1 MALLL
6 NRSDVQKLLP
16 MSQAI
21 DVVEAAF
28 GELEAGTAEMPA
40 IASGVA
46 AFLTGELL
54 VLAFG
59 MMLFAFALLTWPSDD
74 RVAYWL
80 ALGQRG

>member
-6 NRSDVQKLLP
+6 NRPDVQKLLP

-40 IASGVA
+40 RTVFMIPAPRSHPPNPLERPALRMGRLA
-46 AFLTGELL
+46 ELRL
-54 VLAFG
+54 
-59 MMLFAFALLTWPSDD
+59 
-74 RVAYWL
+74 R
-80 ALGQRG
+80 